1 MNANT
6 LSDIQ
11 PDDSPQ
17 KRVAAAIDALGEQEV
32 VDRAIAL
39 LAGLNAGEE
48 FLIVAGGPHAQGLL
62 DGAPPLYWPEV
73 WGARVLLY
81 AWADNAKDAVAA
93 GLQNQAWRVR
103 EMCAR
108 VAGTRGLDAAPLLRE
123 LLTDDVA
130 RVRSAGA
137 RAIGETG
144 DSSDAE
150 LLTNLFKD
158 EEVEV
163 RRAAQQAIARITA
176 RSA

>member
-17 KRVAAAIDALGEQEV
+17 KRVAAAIEALGEAEV
-32 VDRAIAL
+32 VERAVAL

-81 AWADNAKDAVAA
+81 AWNDGAKDAVAA
-93 GLQNQAWRVR
+93 GLQNKAWRLR

-108 VAGTRGLDAAPLLRE
+108 VVGARQLPVAELLRE

-130 RVRSAGA
+130 RVRAAGA
-137 RAIGETG
+137 RALGAVG
-144 DSSDAE
+144 SADDVE
-150 LLTNLFKD
+150 LLSKLFTD
-158 EEVEV
+158 PEVEV
-163 RRAAQQAIARITA
+163 RRAAQQAIAQLGA
-176 RSA
+176 RS

>member
-1 MNANT
+1 MNAKS

-17 KRVAAAIDALGEQEV
+17 KRVAAAIEALGEREV
-32 VDRAIAL
+32 VDRAIGL
-39 LAGLNAGEE
+39 LAGLNVGEE

-81 AWADNAKDAVAA
+81 AWADDAKDAVAA

-108 VAGTRGLDAAPLLRE
+108 VAGIRGLEVAPLLRE

-130 RVRSAGA
+130 RVRAAGA
-137 RAIGETG
+137 KALGEVG
-144 DSSDAE
+144 DATDAD
-150 LLTNLFKD
+150 LLANLFTD
-158 EEVEV
+158 AEVEV
-163 RRAAQQAIARITA
+163 RRSAQQAIGRITSRLA
-176 RSA
+176 